1 MDKINIEKPEL
12 KDYKK
17 IMQLS
22 KELDDMHIKERPDI
36 LGELTLSDRFILF
49 ITYYFKHDILIA
61 KDDNKIIGM
70 IAGEKFSKISYLIKD
85 IYIKEEY
92 RHKNIGKQLV
102 EKLTIIAKRKGFNR
116 ITLNCWEFNK
126 NAKRFYDN
134 LGFSPYIITYE
145 KNIIY

>member
-1 MDKINIEKPEL
+1 MDKINIEKPKL
-12 KDYKK
+12 KDYRK

-22 KELDDMHIKERPDI
+22 KELDDIHIKERPDI
-36 LGELTLSDRFILF
+36 LEELTLSDRFILF
-49 ITYYFKHDILIA
+49 ITYYFKDDILIA
-61 KDDNKIIGM
+61 KDNDKIIGM

-116 ITLNCWEFNK
+116 ITLNC
-126 NAKRFYDN
+126 
-134 LGFSPYIITYE
+134 
-145 KNIIY
+145 